1 MSYID
6 KEIENLERKMVK
18 LNDEERAIYDA
29 HLKNLRDRLAKIEG
43 PQGTYESNS
52 VFTFEPRDS
61 STGEFI

>member
-29 HLKNLRDRLAKIEG
+29 HLKNLKDRLAKIQG
-43 PQGTYESNS
+43 AQGTYKPTAA
-52 VFTFEPRDS
+52 FDFGPRDN